1 MRSLNPI
8 ADGPA
13 MNLRTLAT
21 VATLAAALTA
31 TSCHNR
37 GRRTPLIV
45 DTANSAVELTA
56 TTGVVADGIQS
67 TTLSITVVDFEGMPL
82 AGWTVTPNV
91 SGSNNTLAPAT
102 GVTDAMGMFQ
112 SVLTSTTAEVKTISV
127 SVSND
132 QVAVLGD
139 QPTAEFIGDIANV
152 SAANSTATA
161 GPASNVAPDG
171 VATSTI
177 TVTVRDANGNVVP
190 NADIALAA
198 TGTGNTLVQPVPTNA
213 LGVATGTIASTV
225 AEQKV
230 ITATVDPT
238 GSPIQVTMQPTVV
251 FGAPTVDAANS
262 TVAATPTFGALANG
276 TDLATITVTVLDT
289 SGMPVEGETVALAAS
304 GAENAIAPTGGMTN
318 ASGMFTA
325 TLATTLAEAKTI
337 TATVNPG
344 ADEVVLNAAATVEF
358 SWPLAD
364 TWYVRTGGSDSAN
377 GMSPAS
383 AFRTLAAAAV
393 AAMPGDTIYV
403 GGGTHQGPL
412 DITSGGMPGDPT
424 SWVADPFGS
433 FTGDAGEVIV
443 DAMGGDYAIRISS
456 APDVIIDGF
465 TVIGGGSTTSGAID
479 VVGASDRALITR
491 NRLYGN
497 ATAVRVSDADNTVV
511 EDNRI
516 SNNTARGI
524 TIELGANDASVSNNL
539 IYGNG
544 AEGIVADAV
553 TGLSINLNTLY
564 LNTGGQ
570 IVATGATTATATNNI
585 VADGLADGL
594 AQIDMGSTLGS
605 NNNNSFGNAGQNWQ
619 GLPQGIGD
627 ISVDPLFE
635 DPDGADNMLGGAN
648 GEDDRLQ
655 VDQGGPSLTIDA
667 GSADAST
674 FTLASG
680 DTATDRTTRS
690 DDLLDGEAPDGAP
703 VNMGYHYQPNIDP
716 LSDLDIDDG
725 RLFYGEGA
733 SSRPRVRDWDD
744 SASSWAVESPT
755 APAATRIQ
763 YAVHEQSILADGE
776 EYLVIQSTNGTVT
789 DLEMVTWTGDEWRRD
804 WSTPVID
811 VVHADKR
818 AFDFG
823 FEQASAHGILVHSDN
838 TETPVY
844 RTRELGRWSDPL
856 PLPLNDAGGPNPDPN
871 TGLVLWVELVEKP
884 GSNEVTLLYADAN
897 SDLVA
902 IVWDGVQWLTTTASV
917 LETNLKTNPI
927 SGFVHNRTFDGAY
940 ETQSGDFLVAW
951 GRESAAGFFH
961 ASRASGASGFSTS
974 SNVASQNGNTH
985 YCDLAAEP
993 GTDRIAGGFYDLG
1006 DGTERLG
1013 LSTWDGAAWQ
1023 DTVEIDSQILNVN
1036 DMGQSDFPGEVAW
1049 LGTTGQ
1055 AICVYPDDQA
1065 ETLDWASW
1073 TESVGWVLGT
1083 DLVVAGMGTGESA
1096 FLRSFPSQGRVL
1108 AVFSG
1113 SNGNLYSATFDGTDW
1128 TLTNG
1133 GTPLETDLST
1143 IGAAPFS
1150 FAFER

>member
-1 MRSLNPI
+1 MQQLGDP
-8 ADGPA
+8 ADGPG
-13 MNLRTLAT
+13 MNLRTLAA
-21 VATLAAALTA
+21 VAALAAAITGA
-31 TSCHNR
+31 SCHNR
-37 GRRTPLIV
+37 GRGASLIV
-45 DTANSAVELTA
+45 DTTSSSVQLTA
-56 TTGVVADGIQS
+56 TTGVVANGTES

-82 AGWTVTPNV
+82 AGWTVTPSV
-91 SGSNNTLAPAT
+91 SGSNNTLAPPA
-102 GVTDAMGMFQ
+102 GVTDSMGVFQ
-112 SVLTSTTAEVKTISV
+112 SVLTSTTAELKTISV
-127 SVSND
+127 SVSNG
-132 QVAVLGD
+132 QTGVLGD
-139 QPTAEFIGDIANV
+139 QPSVEFIGDIDNV
-152 SAANSTATA
+152 SAGLSTATA
-161 GPASNVAPDG
+161 GPTSNVAPDG

-177 TVTVRDANGNVVP
+177 TVTVRDVNGNAVP
-190 NADIALAA
+190 NADVALAA
-198 TGTGNTLVQPVPTNA
+198 TGTGNTLVQPLPTDA
-213 LGVATGTIASTV
+213 SGVATGTIASTV

-230 ITATVDPT
+230 ISATVDPA
-238 GSPIQVTMQPTVV
+238 GSPTQVTMQPTIV
-251 FGAPTVDAANS
+251 FGAPTVDVANS
-262 TVAATPTFGALANG
+262 TVSATPPFGTLANG

-289 SGMPVEGETVALAAS
+289 AGMPAAGETVELAAT
-304 GAENAIAPTGGMTN
+304 GTENTFAPMSGMTD
-318 ASGMFTA
+318 AAGVFTA
-325 TLATTLAEAKTI
+325 TLATTLAEAKI
-337 TATVNPG
+337 VTATVNPG
-344 ADEVVLNAAATVEF
+344 ANGALLNATGTAEF
-358 SWPLAD
+358 SWPIPG
-364 TWYVRTGGSDSAN
+364 TWYVRTTGSDSAN

-383 AFRTLAAAAV
+383 AFGTLAAAAI
-393 AAMPGDTIYV
+393 AAMPGDTVYV

-412 DITSGGMPGDPT
+412 DITSGGTPGDPIR
-424 SWVADPFGS
+424 WIADPFGT

-456 APDVIIDGF
+456 ATDVVIDGF
-465 TVIGGGSTTSGAID
+465 TILGGGSATSGAID
-479 VVGASDRALITR
+479 VVGSSDRALITR

-497 ATAVRVSDADNTVV
+497 ATAVRVSSADDAIV

-524 TIELGANDASVSNNL
+524 VIELGADDAAVANNL
-539 IYGNG
+539 VYGNG
-544 AEGIVADAV
+544 AEGIIADGV

-570 IVATGATTATATNNI
+570 LVALNSSTATATNNI
-585 VADGLADGL
+585 VADGLADGIV
-594 AQIDMGSTLGS
+594 QIDVTSALGS

-619 GLPQGIGD
+619 GLAPGAGD
-627 ISVDPLFE
+627 ISADPLFE

-648 GEDDRLQ
+648 GDDDRLQ
-655 VDQGGPSLTIDA
+655 VDPTGPSLTIDA

-690 DDLLDGEAPDGAP
+690 DDLLDGESPDGTT
-703 VNMGYHYQPNIDP
+703 VNMGYHYLPNVDP
-716 LSDLDIDDG
+716 LSDLDVDDG

-744 SASSWAVESPT
+744 SASSWAAESPT

-776 EYLVIQSTNGTVT
+776 EYLVIQSTDGATT
-789 DLEMVTWTGDEWRRD
+789 DLEMVTWTGNEWRRD
-804 WSTPVID
+804 WSTPAID

-818 AFDFG
+818 GFDFG

-844 RTRELGRWSDPL
+844 RTRELGQWSDAL

-871 TGLVLWVELVEKP
+871 TGIVLWVELVEKP

-902 IVWDGVQWLTTTASV
+902 IVWDGAQWLTATTSV
-917 LETNLKTNPI
+917 LETSLKTNPI
-927 SGFVHNRTFDGAY
+927 SGFVHSRTFDGAY
-940 ETQSGDFLVAW
+940 ETQSGDFLAAW

-961 ASRASGASGFSTS
+961 SSRASGANSFSTA
-974 SNVASQNGNTH
+974 SNVFSQNGNTH

-1023 DTVEIDSQILNVN
+1023 NTVELDSQILDVN

-1055 AICVYPDDQA
+1055 AICVYPDNETA
-1065 ETLDWASW
+1065 TLDWASW
-1073 TESVGWVLGT
+1073 TAAGGWVLGA
-1083 DLVVAGMGTGESA
+1083 DLAVPGMGTGESA
-1096 FLRSFPSQGRVL
+1096 FLRPFPNQDRVL
-1108 AVFSG
+1108 AAFSG
-1113 SNGNLYSATFDGTDW
+1113 SNGNLYSATYDGTDW

-1133 GTPLETDLST
+1133 GAPLETNLST